1 MISSK
6 RNPLVRK
13 LRSLSKRT
21 GREEHLSLLLEGS
34 HLLEEALK
42 KAVEKTDSTKVVDG
56 EGAEPSQELSARV
69 KKLMARKT
77 NLRRLRRQKLPKV
90 LR

>member
-1 MISSK
+1 MSNSI
-6 RNPLVRK
+6 
-13 LRSLSKRT
+13 
-21 GREEHLSLLLEGS
+21 
-34 HLLEEALK
+34 EEALK

-77 NLRRLRRQKLPKV
+77 NLRRQRRQKLPKI